1 MRMSGIGVKA
11 GSQGHFPIIQIQE
24 PEETNSG
31 EEEADMD
38 TTEVNIG
45 WVLDTPMRVSVLSV

>member
-1 MRMSGIGVKA
+1 MSGIGVKA

-31 EEEADMD
+31 EEEAD
-38 TTEVNIG
+38 TGHN
-45 WVLDTPMRVSVLSV
+45 